1 MEETIVRMDVDDSMK
16 ETDGTDGTGLS
27 YEEKLKYVNNI
38 SKPMA
43 PKKLTKKIYKC
54 IKKGI
59 ITNLFMV
66 CVICNIT
73 ISASKQKT
81 YLRNG
86 LKDVQKHLRKGEHG
100 LVVFAGDVFPIEIM
114 CHLPIVCEDKNIPYC
129 YTPSRQDIG
138 NAMGVKR
145 GSLMV
150 LIKEHADYKD
160 LYDEIKS
167 AMKTLS
173 TPL

>member
-1 MEETIVRMDVDDSMK
+1 MQETIKMEVDDSIVK
-16 ETDGTDGTGLS
+16 DENIDAPEIS
-27 YEEKLKYVNNI
+27 YEEKLRFVNTI

-54 IKKGI
+54 IKK
-59 ITNLFMV
+59 
-66 CVICNIT
+66 
-73 ISASKQKT
+73 ASKHKT

-86 LKDVQKHLRKGEHG
+86 LKDVQKHLRKGETG
-100 LVVFAGDVFPIEIM
+100 LVVFAGDVYPIDIM

-129 YTPSRQDIG
+129 FTPSRMDIG
-138 NAMGVKR
+138 AAMGMKR

-150 LIKEHADYKD
+150 LVKEHSDYKE
-160 LYDEIKS
+160 LYDEITL

-173 TPL
+173 SPL

>member
-1 MEETIVRMDVDDSMK
+1 MEQMVIKQEIDDSVR
-16 ETDGTDGTGLS
+16 ETETGDNTEIK
-27 YEEKLKYVNNI
+27 YEEKLKYTSLI
-38 SKPMA
+38 AKPMA
-43 PKKLTKKIYKC
+43 SKKLTKKIYKC
-54 IKKGI
+54 IKKAAKHK
-59 ITNLFMV
+59 
-66 CVICNIT
+66 
-73 ISASKQKT
+73 S

-86 LKDVQKHLRKGEHG
+86 LKDVQKHLRKGEQG

-138 NAMGVKR
+138 AAMGVKR

-150 LIKEHADYKD
+150 LIKEHEEYKE
-160 LYDEIKS
+160 LYDEIKT
-167 AMKTLS
+167 AMITLS

>member
-1 MEETIVRMDVDDSMK
+1 MGEDTKMDIDESMK
-16 ETDGTDGTGLS
+16 ENEGDTIELS
-27 YEEKLKYVNNI
+27 YEEKLKYVNAI
-38 SKPMA
+38 AKPMA
-43 PKKLTKKIYKC
+43 PKKLSKKIYKC
-54 IKKGI
+54 IKK
-59 ITNLFMV
+59 
-66 CVICNIT
+66 
-73 ISASKQKT
+73 ASKHKT

-86 LKDVQKHLRKGEHG
+86 LKDVQKHLRRGEQG
-100 LVVFAGDVFPIEIM
+100 LVIFAGDIHPVEIM
-114 CHLPIVCEDKNIPYC
+114 CHLPVACEDRDIPYC
-129 YTPSRQDIG
+129 YTPSKQDIG
-138 NAMGVKR
+138 TAMGVKR

>member
-1 MEETIVRMDVDDSMK
+1 MEETPIKMEIDDSVK
-16 ETDGTDGTGLS
+16 EGDGTDVTEGS
-27 YEEKLKYVNNI
+27 YEEKLKYVNAI

-54 IKKGI
+54 IKK
-59 ITNLFMV
+59 
-66 CVICNIT
+66 
-73 ISASKQKT
+73 ASKHKT
-81 YLRNG
+81 FLRNG

-100 LVVFAGDVFPIEIM
+100 LVVFAGDVYPIEIM
-114 CHLPIVCEDKNIPYC
+114 CHLPVVCEDKNIPYC

-138 NAMGVKR
+138 TAMGVKR

-160 LYDEIKS
+160 LYEEIKS
-167 AMKTLS
+167 AMVTLS

>member
-1 MEETIVRMDVDDSMK
+1 MDDSQVKMEIDDSVK
-16 ETDGTDGTGLS
+16 ETDASEGTELS
-27 YEEKLKYVNNI
+27 YEEKLQYVNAIAN
-38 SKPMA
+38 PMA

-54 IKKGI
+54 IKK
-59 ITNLFMV
+59 
-66 CVICNIT
+66 
-73 ISASKQKT
+73 ASKQKT

-100 LVVFAGDVFPIEIM
+100 IVVFAGDVFPVEIM
-114 CHLPIVCEDKNIPYC
+114 CHLPVVCEDKSIPYC

-160 LYDEIKS
+160 LYDEIKA
-167 AMKTLS
+167 AMTTLS